1 MEEGVNQEL
10 NIVVNEEV
18 RRFHAKTLIS
28 FFLVIMFLF
37 LLSVFLLSCHVC
49 AIIPFPYCE

>member
-10 NIVVNEEV
+10 NMVVNEEV
-18 RRFHAKTLIS
+18 RRLHTKALIS

-37 LLSVFLLSCHVC
+37 LLSVFLFSCRVC
-49 AIIPFPYCE
+49 AIIPFPYRE